1 MCEITNQDN
10 GKSQAFSFR
19 KISLALSLILAAAI
33 PISSPAAEPSRSTNI
48 AITNDDTQL
57 INVNQDSNS
66 ITVFQII
73 PTGLKKLVEIPVGY
87 EPHCVAI
94 KPDDSEAYIT
104 TADGFVAVVALTG
117 ADKFKVTKRIAVGT
131 EPRGCAVTPSGGV
144 LYVAN
149 HTSGTVSIIN
159 TTTKAVVF
167 TATGFN
173 RPYAIAISNNG
184 DAVDTGE
191 TIFVSDF
198 LAEAIP
204 NGPGEPFDNGKRGVI
219 RAFPFGLA
227 GGFVKK
233 IFLSPLADSGFT
245 ADRTNF
251 CPQTAPGSLHSN
263 VYCPSLNAAAGSPAI
278 IQDKQGAF
286 PNQLHALL
294 IRGNKMYVPSI
305 GAAPEPP
312 VKFNVNVQALVHVVN
327 ATTNVEI
334 KPEHVNLNAQIKN
347 EVAPADPFNSL
358 GKLFGNDIVAIDAN
372 SAGNQF
378 VLVSRGGNYVL
389 RAGLV
394 AGKLNIGA
402 PNVVRLQTGHIP
414 TGIVMN
420 SAGNRAYTNNEVGRS
435 VSVLNLAN
443 NTVLARDVES
453 SALPVV
459 GSFDHNLLMGK
470 LTFFTALGVP
480 DNGLSALPIRSIN
493 PLKFRGKQSD
503 NAWSTCASCH
513 PAGLADG
520 VTWIFADGPRQTVPL
535 DSTYS
540 KRSFAHDQRILNWSA
555 VRGSNTDFNNNS
567 RGVQGGV
574 GFASEA
580 PFSAA
585 APNPNIFNHGIT
597 QGASE
602 ALDLE
607 TLWIQSVRPF
617 VLPQTAPAGV
627 ITAGR
632 KVFEDNCASCHGG
645 AKWTK
650 SQILYRDNPALQ
662 AGVPRD
668 PGVTLAASGGGQI
681 QSYTV
686 DSKTL
691 TYLEDVD
698 TFQGVANPI
707 EIKAGGATAFGGDGF
722 NVPSLLGLRYHA
734 PYLHNGSA
742 GTLTNVFAVHKLFG
756 GTIASQLT
764 NTQEANLKDF
774 LNSIDGRTVPF
785 RSEADDFRDPF

>member
-1 MCEITNQDN
+1 MCEITKPDK
-10 GKSQAFSFR
+10 GKYQSFNFR
-19 KISLALSLILAAAI
+19 KITLALSLIFAATI
-33 PISSPAAEPSRSTNI
+33 PISSHAAEPSRSTNI

-66 ITVFQII
+66 VTVFQII

-104 TADGFVAVVALTG
+104 TADGFVAVVALAG
-117 ADKFKVTKRIAVGT
+117 ANKFTVTKRIAVGT
-131 EPRGCAVTPSGGV
+131 EPRGCALTPSGGV

-173 RPYAIAISNNG
+173 RPYAIAISDNG
-184 DAVDTGE
+184 DAVDAGE

-198 LAEAIP
+198 LAEVIP

-251 CPQTAPGSLHSN
+251 CPQTTPGSLHSN

-394 AGKLNIGA
+394 AGKLNIGV

-420 SAGNRAYTNNEVGRS
+420 SAGTRAYTNNEVGRS
-435 VSVLNLAN
+435 VSVLNLAT
-443 NTVLARDVES
+443 NTVIAKDVES

-459 GSFDHNLLMGK
+459 GSFDHNMLMGK

-567 RGVQGGV
+567 RGVQGGI
-574 GFASEA
+574 GFASNA

-602 ALDLE
+602 ALDVE
-607 TLWIQSVRPF
+607 TLWIQSIRPF
-617 VLPQTAPAGV
+617 VLPQTAPAKV
-627 ITAGR
+627 INAGR

-662 AGVPRD
+662 AGIPRD
-668 PGVTLAASGGGQI
+668 PGVTLAAGGGGQI

-698 TFQGVANPI
+698 TFLGVANPI
-707 EIKAGGATAFGGDGF
+707 EIKAGGATALGGDGF

-734 PYLHNGSA
+734 PYLHNGAA